1 MNLVRNALLLR
12 RTSQRW
18 SVRANINF
26 RPWQQVAKGCGS
38 KRNRKR
44 DAGERGSSC
53 CCCASLYLCVICQFT
68 QILLALLDWNAK
80 SNANLLRVRAS
91 WQPLPSP
98 PPPSLRC
105 PLAWVSVNGYSYG
118 FTSARHPWTCH
129 GHGQDIMFA
138 PHIFCLPFARIYINR
153 APSRWLSFPSP
164 PLPPR
169 TLSRTEAARRGC
181 HVASYQLFSHTV
193 KGFVETCNSRRMKLA
208 LKRPD
213 ELVATLRTLPCRKGL
228 TRSNLGT
235 ARSAIKIR

>member
-164 PLPPR
+164 PLPPPHP
-169 TLSRTEAARRGC
+169 LSDWGCAARLPRC
-181 HVASYQLFSHTV
+181 QLSIVFAHRQRICRDV
-193 KGFVETCNSRRMKLA
+193 QLAAHEIGLETAWWISRNFK
-208 LKRPD
+208 D
-213 ELVATLRTLPCRKGL
+213 ATLP
-228 TRSNLGT
+228 
-235 ARSAIKIR
+235 